1 MSKRLLHITNYFHGH
16 WEDPEWGRRPV
27 NQILVSLA
35 IRELANGIQDAE
47 TREQIHTIT
56 DKVVSGLHRTTK
68 YTLWMRLVLITES
81 QLM

>member
-1 MSKRLLHITNYFHGH
+1 MLSKSARDFILHITNYFHGH

-56 DKVVSGLHRTTK
+56 DKVVSINAQRVVK
-68 YTLWMRLVLITES
+68 EK
-81 QLM
+81 

>member
-1 MSKRLLHITNYFHGH
+1 MLSKSGKDFILHITNYFHGH

-47 TREQIHTIT
+47 TRDQIHTIT
-56 DKVVSGLHRTTK
+56 DKVVSINAQRVVK
-68 YTLWMRLVLITES
+68 EK
-81 QLM
+81 

>member
-1 MSKRLLHITNYFHGH
+1 MLSKSARDFILHITNYFHGH

-47 TREQIHTIT
+47 TRDQIHTIT
-56 DKVVSGLHRTTK
+56 DKVVSINAQRVVK
-68 YTLWMRLVLITES
+68 EK
-81 QLM
+81 